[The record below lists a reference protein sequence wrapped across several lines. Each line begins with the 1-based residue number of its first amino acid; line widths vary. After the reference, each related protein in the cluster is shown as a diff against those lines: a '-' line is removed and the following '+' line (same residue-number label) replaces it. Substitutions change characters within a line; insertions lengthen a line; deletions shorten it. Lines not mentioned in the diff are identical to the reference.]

1 MAHVVECRVPKAF
14 FLAASVRVWWRRGVF
29 VCASASCVVCVCVC
43 VCGVAASAFAGVE
56 QHISFVPW
64 VCAVCVCVFGLL
76 GEQSLSRESVQL
88 QVGGVELLSHGTALV
103 WRGVDGVHTCAS
115 GLSKD
120 NRRARA
126 FCVWSV
132 CECGGA

>member
-1 MAHVVECRVPKAF
+1 MC
-14 FLAASVRVWWRRGVF
+14 

-88 QVGGVELLSHGTALV
+88 QVGGVELLSRHSA
-103 WRGVDGVHTCAS
+103 RMERS
-115 GLSKD
+115 G
-120 NRRARA
+120 RRAHVR
-126 FCVWSV
+126 VWSV
-132 CECGGA
+132 KRQ

>member
-43 VCGVAASAFAGVE
+43 VCGVAASAFAGAE

-88 QVGGVELLSHGTALV
+88 QVGGVELLSRHSARMERWGRRAHV
-103 WRGVDGVHTCAS
+103 RVC

-132 CECGGA
+132 